1 MIRRNFLPQ
10 LLALSLGALG
20 TAAWA
25 AVPPPPGA
33 PDQRPDVLVAGA
45 SMTELG
51 YERML
56 EDSIRQSLAAFL
68 GPEPFMLTVRV
79 GLRYPLPPAA
89 AAPAIQDDP
98 DAWLDEA
105 EEPPPLPGLPGLR
118 AQEPPRLPRRPRAA
132 AATAPAQSG
141 LAMPVVERIR
151 IALVLPTTVREQDE
165 DTIRNLIHE
174 KAALDLGRGDAL
186 EISRRE
192 FPRAAIA
199 AGTPGGTFPA
209 APAQPGMLPPA
220 PGPVPG
226 PDGGLPPWA
235 WGLLGALGTATVG
248 MGMALLSRRDTPY
261 PAAQNPALAPQAQ
274 APAALEARVP
284 QMALVPQ
291 AVAPRETQD
300 WAGRQELMVL
310 LLEHPD
316 LGEKHLVRLMGSE
329 GGMSRAA
336 ALVRGIGL
344 PVARRL
350 FTGVPAS
357 DWTALE
363 LAGIDQRHGESPD
376 VREVLDEALIAL
388 MRERSERRSVDRTS
402 PFAFLATLDD
412 SQLQYIL
419 EDEGPR
425 VQALVLSQLAPE
437 RAVGI
442 LRLRSVGEQGA
453 IAAAMGELHLLPKAS
468 FLDLAHHLSE
478 KAALAPKLESALTDG
493 LGLLVNLLDHSDR
506 ATEQGILSGLS
517 SQNPRLL
524 AEVRE
529 LYLTFD
535 DLARVPREVLKDAL
549 REVDKQHLAEA
560 LREAPTSVQEAV
572 KDGLTERARRIVEE
586 TLAVPPAPTTDGA
599 EIEGIRRDLVQRVRK
614 LLSLGRFSMQD
625 LAPVAED
632 FR

>member
-1 MIRRNFLPQ
+1 MIRRKFLPQ
-10 LLALSLGALG
+10 LIALSLGPLG
-20 TAAWA
+20 MSAWA
-25 AVPPPPGA
+25 AFPPSPGA
-33 PDQRPDVLVAGA
+33 SEQRPDLLAAGA

-56 EDSIRQSLAAFL
+56 EDSIRQSLSAFL
-68 GPEPFMLTVRV
+68 GPDPFMLTVRV

-89 AAPAIQDDP
+89 AAPVPQDEP
-98 DAWLDEA
+98 DDWMDEG
-105 EEPPPLPGLPGLR
+105 EDPPPLPGLPGLR
-118 AQEPPRLPRRPRAA
+118 AQEPPRLPRRPRN
-132 AATAPAQSG
+132 TRELPPAQPG
-141 LAMPVVERIR
+141 VAVPMVERIR

-174 KAALDLGRGDAL
+174 KAALDLGRGDSL

-192 FPRAAIA
+192 FPRGAGAAA
-199 AGTPGGTFPA
+199 VPAVTF
-209 APAQPGMLPPA
+209 PPA
-220 PGPVPG
+220 PGQPG
-226 PDGGLPPWA
+226 ATPAAPGPIPSPDGGLPPWA
-235 WGLLGALGTATVG
+235 WGLLGALGTATIG
-248 MGMALLSRRDTPY
+248 MGMALLSRRDRPY
-261 PAAQNPALAPQAQ
+261 PIQSPSLPAQPAPQG
-274 APAALEARVP
+274 ALEARP
-284 QMALVPQ
+284 QAVALVPQ
-291 AVAPRETQD
+291 ASASRDASD
-300 WAGRQELMVL
+300 WGGKQELMVL

-316 LGEKHLVRLMGSE
+316 LGEKHLVRLMAAE
-329 GGMSRAA
+329 GGMPRAA

-350 FTGVPAS
+350 FTGIPAS

-376 VREVLDEALIAL
+376 LREVLDEALYAL
-388 MRERSERRSVDRTS
+388 MRERTERRSQDRTS
-402 PFAFLATLDD
+402 PFAFLGTLDD

-437 RAVGI
+437 RAVSI
-442 LRLRSVGEQGA
+442 LRQRGVGEQGA

-468 FLDLAHHLSE
+468 FLDLAHHMSE
-478 KAALAPKLESALTDG
+478 KAALAPKLESAITDG

-529 LYLTFD
+529 VYLTFD

-586 TLAVPPAPTTDGA
+586 TLAVPPAPTTDGGEVEA
-599 EIEGIRRDLVQRVRK
+599 IRRDLIQRVRK